1 MVDEERSNEAV
12 SSDCDVDAAANH
24 QDTASMVAI
33 EKNHEVN
40 NDPVDVLS
48 ESIGTEPSNS
58 STKRV
63 VNKEVDNEGEVEDVF
78 DDDKSA
84 AFEQVRLLQET
95 IAANAAALEEQTRL
109 AKEATREA
117 RSANKEVRKLRKHV
131 VDLNAD
137 LESAENEI
145 DAQRNEL
152 ERAATRM
159 DRDRVRHTEEKER
172 WEKDHSKSVS
182 S

>member
-1 MVDEERSNEAV
+1 
-12 SSDCDVDAAANH
+12 
-24 QDTASMVAI
+24 MVAV
-33 EKNHEVN
+33 EKNHAVN
-40 NDPVDVLS
+40 NDQIDALS

-58 STKRV
+58 SPKRV
-63 VNKEVDNEGEVEDVF
+63 VNKEVDSEGEVEDVF

-95 IAANAAALEEQTRL
+95 IAANAAASEEQTRL

-117 RSANKEVRKLRKHV
+117 KSVNKEVRRLRQHV
-131 VDLNAD
+131 VDFNAD
-137 LESAENEI
+137 LKSAENEI

-159 DRDRVRHTEEKER
+159 DRDRVRHIEEKER
-172 WEKDHSKSVS
+172 WEKDHSKSMAS
-182 S
+182 IQPNCY